1 MAPTIFSPGY
11 SLTDADVVYD
21 ASEGCTFTSSV
32 ASAHSKTI
40 NPGSTQSGI
49 GKTKITTKC
58 VNSTDHQIYA
68 VGYSNDTDGNT
79 NLINSS
85 TNATIATGTA
95 TSGNVSNWAMQ
106 IAKDTSSYL
115 PANLS
120 IVNSFGSYHAV
131 PSTSTQISSYSGAT
145 DNTTGSSIT
154 TTYRAKISNEQ
165 IAGSYV
171 GKVKYTLTATMVYSV
186 TIKTVT
192 GISKVTLN
200 GVECTS
206 TSGCTVNNLTE
217 GESYNLVATLA
228 TGYNFAS
235 WNAGTNGSIANTSS
249 ASTTYTVGNGDS
261 AVTPSATPKTYAITL
276 NGNGATTAGSP
287 STTATYNNS
296 SLSAITIPQRKY
308 TISGFTIPASN
319 NASGAT
325 VSSTS
330 TLTSTY
336 TFNGWYKEN
345 GATNKIANNAATPV
359 LLASTSYTNGDAGW
373 TYDGTRTL
381 YAGWTAQAKTLPTI
395 TKTGYSCGWTETNTG
410 ASSITWASGASLTP
424 AKNYT
429 LYGVCVPVDYTI
441 TVSAGRGIESLSLDG
456 WTGTGTGTLT
466 KIYHIGDTIDLSAF
480 TATYKTAYSGYKYS
494 KSDSVGSL
502 TDSTYTV
509 GAGNGNITINATDL
523 ETPVCTVSGGS
534 GSKVYNYSSTTITA
548 TSNSA
553 NYDMN
558 SVNITYSFGYG
569 TSASNTL
576 GNFGTA
582 QTDNTTVVAKNA
594 FKGSRYYGVKVV
606 VTDKSDN
613 TITAT
618 CTSGTG
624 TATGSTVAARTT
636 ISLVNSIIRFDAT
649 TNGGT
654 LEGTTP
660 LYVSYQGTDV
670 YTSRTNSTKG
680 TIPTAIAPAGY
691 TFDGWYT
698 EATSGSKVLNAD
710 NSFTGVAV
718 TSWTNANSQWV
729 KTSANISNETINIL
743 YAQYAPI
750 TYTITLNG
758 NGATTAG
765 STSTTVASGATKL
778 SSITKPFRSYTIS
791 GFTLPASNLA
801 DGASV
806 SSSSTVTSSYTFNG
820 WYKESE
826 TTNKIASS
834 DTTPVLQAS
843 TSYTNESGQWTSTS
857 GQTLYAGWTAQQKTL
872 PTITKPGYTCGWT
885 ETSTGATSITYASG
899 AKLTPGKNYTLYG
912 VCTINNYTI
921 TVNAGVGINTLTLDG
936 WTGSDTGTLT
946 KSYAYGETI
955 DLSTFVPDYLLGH
968 SGKTYVKND
977 SYGSIS
983 SSTYT
988 VGAGDGN
995 ITIKASTLA
1004 TPTCTMQGGTT
1015 KIYNRSATTL
1025 TATDTSDLYESN
1037 SVDITYS
1044 FGYATAADGTLG
1056 NFGTAQA
1063 GNTLSIAKAAFY
1075 GARYYGVTVNVTS
1088 VDDSTLTATC
1098 TSGTGSSTGTTVA
1111 NRTTM
1116 TLVNSRVQLN
1126 ENGGTI
1132 SGTAYFYVAYG
1143 KANKYSSRTST
1154 SAYTLPTVTPPEDY
1168 VLDGWYTAAE
1178 GGSKVMNADFSLT
1191 GTAVSGWSNA
1201 SSNWVKTGTSNS
1213 ATATA
1218 NILYAHY
1225 TFNGTYIQNLP
1236 SASCTSTPLKVYDN
1250 RDMQTYTV
1258 QRLADGNC
1266 WMMDNLDLGR
1276 TDLTTDLTSSNT
1288 NLSTTVTAATF
1299 NGWRKTSS
1307 SSTFTAGEFI
1317 SLDGTD
1323 ATSGTPYGTLYNYYA
1338 ASAGTVSGEDHYSNA
1353 EYDICPAGWRLP
1365 TATDYG
1371 EFSALYDQY
1380 NSSALMRAPIAESG
1394 AAFALAGY
1402 FTSQTPSFQ
1411 GSYGYYWS
1419 SSATANRR
1427 YKNALSIGSTV
1438 SANNMGLRSW
1448 GYSIRCILKNT
1459 SSPQRSTLTVS
1470 YDEGIAIVKV
1480 NGQVIANGETIS
1492 LERGVPYP
1500 VSTTVV
1506 DSYRFDSYSVT
1517 SGTILRSTYY
1527 VINASDDTLVVNSL
1541 WNGLDIQ
1548 NLLASNCTSNPRLA
1562 RDNRD
1567 GHIYTIKRLNDGNC
1581 WMIENLDLGRTTL
1594 TADLTSANT
1603 NIATTV
1609 TAATFNSW
1617 KKTSGTGTYDAGEFI
1632 NVTGTDST
1640 SGTPYGTLYNY
1651 YAASAGTISGSSNS
1665 SNAEYDICP
1674 AGWRLPTGGDSGEFQ
1689 ALYAQYNSAALMRA
1703 PIANGG
1709 AAFALAGRFGSSTP
1723 GYQDS
1728 YGNYWSSTMSIDT
1741 SMYGLRLNTS
1751 DVYPANGYARYV
1763 GYAIR
1768 CVLKKP
1774 THTLTVSYGVD
1785 VTNIKVNGITMQ
1797 NGGMISLEEGVAYSI
1812 TMTPAT
1818 SYIFSAWSATSGT
1831 VGSTNTQAT
1840 TYTIGSSNATLTAS
1854 ASFNGPNI
1862 QNLSSDSCTTT
1873 PSHAKDVRDNH
1884 IYTIQRLYDGNCW
1897 MMENLDLGRT
1907 TLNTDLTS
1915 ANTNLATTVTA
1926 STFNSWKKTSGTGTY
1941 DAGEF
1946 INVTGTD
1953 STSGTPYGTL
1963 YNYYAASV
1971 GTISG
1976 SSNSSNAEYD
1986 ICPAGWRLPTGGDS
2000 GEFQTLYTQYN
2011 SNALMRAPIASAGAA
2026 FALAGGFDSSTP
2038 ANQGINSRYWS
2049 STRLNSTSMYYML
2062 LNTSSVYPASS
2073 RSRYG
2078 GGSIRCVLDESKI
2091 SDLTYMQDFATLSNA
2106 GRKSVLSSM
2115 TTGTQYQ
2122 LRDSRDN
2129 KYYYIAKLA
2138 DGNAWMTQNLDLD
2151 LSTGTTLTPANTDI
2165 PANWTPSSSTYTN
2178 SSWNYTTTAPQS
2190 YNPGTRYW
2198 NGNTHS
2204 GSGSSTSYIST
2215 SGTAQYHLGNYY
2227 NWSAAVALND
2237 SSSYTTAGVIVDR
2250 SICPAGWTLPRGGY
2264 GLSTYYSLLFNYSG
2278 NAWLSPTY
2286 FTLSGTWSGSYDWVG
2301 YSGAFWATGAKS
2313 DGRAF
2318 YVDFMSDGSR
2328 NVGTGGYDRD
2338 MGLSVRCIAR
2348 PVAAYITQ

>member
-1 MAPTIFSPGY
+1 MELGYRKRNRFVFLGYLCHYPERFLVPILLFATSFTFMAPTIFSPGY

-32 ASAHSKTI
+32 TSAHSKTI

-49 GKTKITTKC
+49 GTTKITTKC
-58 VNSTDHQIYA
+58 VNSTDHQVYA

-85 TNATIATGTA
+85 ANATIATGTA

-206 TSGCTVNNLTE
+206 TSGCMVNNLTE

-235 WNAGTNGSIANTSS
+235 WDAGTNGSIANTSS

-261 AVTPSATPKTYAITL
+261 AITPSATPKTYTITL

-296 SLSAITIPQRKY
+296 SLSAITRPQRKY

-319 NASGAT
+319 DASGAT

-395 TKTGYSCGWTETNTG
+395 TKAGYTCGWTETNTG

-429 LYGVCVPVDYTI
+429 LYGVCVPIDYTI
-441 TVSAGRGIESLSLDG
+441 TVSAGRGIESLSLNG
-456 WTGTGTGTLT
+456 WTGTGTDTLT

-480 TATYKTAYSGYKYS
+480 TATYKTAYSGYKYN

-509 GAGNGNITINATDL
+509 GAGNGNITISATDL

-569 TSASNTL
+569 SSASNTL

-718 TSWTNANSQWV
+718 TSWTNANSQWA
-729 KTSANISNETINIL
+729 KTSANISNEAINIL

-820 WYKESE
+820 WYKESAA
-826 TTNKIASS
+826 TNKIASS

-885 ETSTGATSITYASG
+885 ETSSGATSITYASG
-899 AKLTPGKNYTLYG
+899 AKLTPAKNYTLYG

-921 TVNAGVGINTLTLDG
+921 TVNAGAGINTLTLDG
-936 WTGSDTGTLT
+936 WTGSGTGTLT

-968 SGKTYVKND
+968 SGKTYVRND
-977 SYGSIS
+977 SYGSIG

-988 VGAGDGN
+988 VGAGNGN

-1004 TPTCTMQGGTT
+1004 TPTCTMHGGTT
-1015 KIYNRSATTL
+1015 KVYNRSATTL
-1025 TATDTSDLYESN
+1025 TATNTSNLYESN
-1037 SVDITYS
+1037 SVNITYS
-1044 FGYATAADGTLG
+1044 FGYASAADGTLG
-1056 NFGTAQA
+1056 NFSAAQT

-1075 GARYYGVTVNVTS
+1075 GTRYYGVTVNVTS

-1116 TLVNSRVQLN
+1116 TLINSRVQLN
-1126 ENGGTI
+1126 ANGGTI

-1168 VLDGWYTAAE
+1168 VFDGWYTAAT

-1201 SSNWVKTGTSNS
+1201 SSTWVKTGTSNS
-1213 ATATA
+1213 TTSSA
-1218 NILYAHY
+1218 NLLYAHY

-1236 SASCTSTPLKVYDN
+1236 SASCTSAPLKVYDN
-1250 RDMQTYTV
+1250 RDMQTYIV

-1266 WMMDNLDLGR
+1266 WMMENLNLG
-1276 TDLTTDLTSSNT
+1276 TSDISTELSSANT
-1288 NLSTTVTAATF
+1288 NITTTIDATTF
-1299 NGWRKTSS
+1299 NGWRKTSGS
-1307 SSTFTAGEFI
+1307 SSLTTGEFYNV
-1317 SLDGTD
+1317 SGNDS
-1323 ATSGTPYGTLYNYYA
+1323 TSGGKHGTLYNYYA
-1338 ASAGTVSGEDHYSNA
+1338 ASAATSTGSSVTANSKI
-1353 EYDICPAGWRLP
+1353 DICPAGWRLP
-1365 TATDYG
+1365 TGGGYG
-1371 EFSALYDQY
+1371 EYDILTKNTAFDTVAELRSPYANGGFGLAFAGYVGTGTHVYLNQIGTY
-1380 NSSALMRAPIAESG
+1380 WTSTRSTNTNMYYMSVNSSMINPAYSVNRGYMQSVRCVLKKPTHLITVEFDSG
-1394 AAFALAGY
+1394 IQSVVINGVNIYSGWGVQLEDNAYYTIVATTKSGY
-1402 FTSQTPSFQ
+1402 TFDGYTSTGGSF
-1411 GSYGYYWS
+1411 
-1419 SSATANRR
+1419 
-1427 YKNALSIGSTV
+1427 V
-1438 SANNMGLRSW
+1438 SAS
-1448 GYSIRCILKNT
+1448 ST
-1459 SSPQRSTLTVS
+1459 STYYKTGTAA
-1470 YDEGIAIVKV
+1470 Y
-1480 NGQVIANGETIS
+1480 TI
-1492 LERGVPYP
+1492 
-1500 VSTTVV
+1500 
-1506 DSYRFDSYSVT
+1506 SVT
-1517 SGTILRSTYY
+1517 SYDNTPKTISSLTYLQDFKNLST
-1527 VINASDDTLVVNSL
+1527 DDKAAV
-1541 WNGLDIQ
+1541 
-1548 NLLASNCTSNPRLA
+1548 LASMSYNTTYNLI
-1562 RDNRD
+1562 DNRD
-1567 GHIYTIKRLNDGNC
+1567 NKTYKIARLKDDNI
-1581 WMIENLDLGRTTL
+1581 WLAENLDLGRTNL
-1594 TADLTSANT
+1594 TTNLTSNNT
-1603 NIATTV
+1603 NIQNTV
-1609 TAATFNSW
+1609 LASTFNSWKKTSNAGTMTAGEFLNVSGTDSTSGTAYGTLYNFYAASAGTVSGTNNIPTITENDLCPAGWRMPTGGDSGEYQALYSNTAYNTNAKMRAPITSGGAAFSLSGQAYYSAPSDMGTYGYFWSATKNSDYNTYYLLLSTSGVWPKNNYGRYFSMAIRCIVKTPKTISKLAYLQDFKDLSADDKASVIDSMENNTTYNLIDKRDNKSYKIAKLKDGNVWMVDNLDLGRTNLTANLTSDNTNVSSVVSYSDFNGW
-1617 KKTSGTGTYDAGEFI
+1617 KKTSGTGTYTAGEFI
-1632 NVTGTDST
+1632 NVSGTDST
-1640 SGTPYGTLYNY
+1640 SGTIYGTLYNY
-1651 YAASAGTISGSSNS
+1651 YAATAGTISGSTTSN
-1665 SNAEYDICP
+1665 NAAYDICP
-1674 AGWRLPTGGDSGEFQ
+1674 AGWRLPTGGSSGEFNI
-1689 ALYAQYNSAALMRA
+1689 LYGYSDYNSAE
-1703 PIANGG
+1703 
-1709 AAFALAGRFGSSTP
+1709 
-1723 GYQDS
+1723 
-1728 YGNYWSSTMSIDT
+1728 
-1741 SMYGLRLNTS
+1741 
-1751 DVYPANGYARYV
+1751 
-1763 GYAIR
+1763 
-1768 CVLKKP
+1768 K
-1774 THTLTVSYGVD
+1774 
-1785 VTNIKVNGITMQ
+1785 
-1797 NGGMISLEEGVAYSI
+1797 
-1812 TMTPAT
+1812 
-1818 SYIFSAWSATSGT
+1818 
-1831 VGSTNTQAT
+1831 
-1840 TYTIGSSNATLTAS
+1840 
-1854 ASFNGPNI
+1854 
-1862 QNLSSDSCTTT
+1862 
-1873 PSHAKDVRDNH
+1873 
-1884 IYTIQRLYDGNCW
+1884 
-1897 MMENLDLGRT
+1897 
-1907 TLNTDLTS
+1907 
-1915 ANTNLATTVTA
+1915 
-1926 STFNSWKKTSGTGTY
+1926 
-1941 DAGEF
+1941 
-1946 INVTGTD
+1946 
-1953 STSGTPYGTL
+1953 
-1963 YNYYAASV
+1963 
-1971 GTISG
+1971 
-1976 SSNSSNAEYD
+1976 
-1986 ICPAGWRLPTGGDS
+1986 
-2000 GEFQTLYTQYN
+2000 
-2011 SNALMRAPIASAGAA
+2011 MRAPIASGGAA
-2026 FALAGGFDSSTP
+2026 IAQPGYFNTSTPSST
-2038 ANQGINSRYWS
+2038 GSFGSYWT
-2049 STRLNSTSMYYML
+2049 STRNSDNSVFTLWIFMTMMNAT
-2062 LNTSSVYPASS
+2062 NTGTRSSGYP
-2073 RSRYG
+2073 
-2078 GGSIRCVLDESKI
+2078 IRCV
-2091 SDLTYMQDFATLSNA
+2091 
-2106 GRKSVLSSM
+2106 
-2115 TTGTQYQ
+2115 
-2122 LRDSRDN
+2122 
-2129 KYYYIAKLA
+2129 AK
-2138 DGNAWMTQNLDLD
+2138 
-2151 LSTGTTLTPANTDI
+2151 
-2165 PANWTPSSSTYTN
+2165 
-2178 SSWNYTTTAPQS
+2178 
-2190 YNPGTRYW
+2190 
-2198 NGNTHS
+2198 
-2204 GSGSSTSYIST
+2204 
-2215 SGTAQYHLGNYY
+2215 
-2227 NWSAAVALND
+2227 
-2237 SSSYTTAGVIVDR
+2237 
-2250 SICPAGWTLPRGGY
+2250 
-2264 GLSTYYSLLFNYSG
+2264 
-2278 NAWLSPTY
+2278 
-2286 FTLSGTWSGSYDWVG
+2286 
-2301 YSGAFWATGAKS
+2301 
-2313 DGRAF
+2313 
-2318 YVDFMSDGSR
+2318 
-2328 NVGTGGYDRD
+2328 
-2338 MGLSVRCIAR
+2338 
-2348 PVAAYITQ
+2348 